1 MARLPTGW
9 RHGDERSDG
18 PQLQHRLRIGLA
30 HLLELLRCQPRIL
43 RQCSQNSGLGLITR
57 EILGVWTRPIWARL
71 TATTRLGDGAPPP
84 AAPLSAASAPHP
96 EPLEPPRKELEGTPA
111 GSAPF
116 AVEPFQQAVEVV
128 AEREGADSRGA
139 DGLQSLPRE
148 RDPAVGPGE
157 AEGYP
162 LSILVHPRALPQDG
176 LDAAVEPTGA
186 EPAPSAPA
194 MPLWKPLAGAGP
206 GAGGSAC
213 PRRWRT
219 PGRSPAGPARER
231 LRRPTC
237 QRCGSHTAGPGH
249 SGGRPAQPCAAATD
263 GGQHHPRH
271 GQGSAGPA
279 AQTVISA
286 ASPMWCG
293 WSPSLDGQAS
303 RPWGISP
310 VSPRAQ
316 ELLARPK
323 CSSPLPAP
331 GWPSGA
337 THLNKHLTWGFPALE
352 KRSAAMTLG
361 DLWLSLPS

>member
-194 MPLWKPLAGAGP
+194 MPLWKPLAGAGEP
-206 GAGGSAC
+206 LAGAQRGLLESAFADSLPEVRLPHGR
-213 PRRWRT
+213 PRPFRRPPSSAMRRGYRWRT
-219 PGRSPAGPARER
+219 
-231 LRRPTC
+231 
-237 QRCGSHTAGPGH
+237 
-249 SGGRPAQPCAAATD
+249 
-263 GGQHHPRH
+263 
-271 GQGSAGPA
+271 
-279 AQTVISA
+279 
-286 ASPMWCG
+286 AS
-293 WSPSLDGQAS
+293 S
-303 RPWGISP
+303 
-310 VSPRAQ
+310 SPRAGIS
-316 ELLARPK
+316 RP
-323 CSSPLPAP
+323 
-331 GWPSGA
+331 GR
-337 THLNKHLTWGFPALE
+337 TD
-352 KRSAAMTLG
+352 G
-361 DLWLSLPS
+361 DFRGIADVVWVESIP